1 MRFKTHVAKYPGM
14 EYKRTKDMLK
24 DLNSEFMFDKI
35 INMKSTA
42 LKMLTEHKSRT
53 SNTKISQPTY
63 INKLW
68 MFSKL
73 AEDL

>member
-1 MRFKTHVAKYPGM
+1 MRFKRQMAKYTGK

-24 DLNSEFMFDKI
+24 DLNSEFIVDKI

-53 SNTKISQPTY
+53 SNTKISQPT
-63 INKLW
+63 
-68 MFSKL
+68 
-73 AEDL
+73 